1 MQSSLM
7 LSQGRPP
14 WPPETKSRT
23 RNDRSAPDGTA
34 FATSLVALRPRLQRY
49 ARSLAHNADVADD
62 LVQDTLLRAWKAQ
75 AQFVADTSLKAW
87 TFTILR
93 NLFLSARRR
102 DRFHGDYDEVAA
114 ERIIATNGNQETAID
129 LAQVEAAMAMLPQDQ
144 RQALHMMA
152 IGGLTTEEI
161 AERMGTPA
169 GTVKSRVS
177 RARTALKVLLTS
189 QPSSVATLTRISAP
203 GANQLTLA
211 KKSRGKVTVRPL
223 LIG

>member
-1 MQSSLM
+1 MEGASAIRRGYQSEGVDLYNS
-7 LSQGRPP
+7 SQPL
-14 WPPETKSRT
+14 PERT
-23 RNDRSAPDGTA
+23 SAGS
-34 FATSLVALRPRLQRY
+34 FPR
-49 ARSLAHNADVADD
+49 
-62 LVQDTLLRAWKAQ
+62 
-75 AQFVADTSLKAW
+75 
-87 TFTILR
+87 
-93 NLFLSARRR
+93 
-102 DRFHGDYDEVAA
+102 DYDEVAA